1 MRAIVLPALTAS
13 AFQRSTT
20 RMTSFMSRA
29 FTPVFGRRE
38 TPGITA
44 PNCQD
49 FPLNSIA
56 TTNVLS

>member
-1 MRAIVLPALTAS
+1 LPALTAS